1 MITHAS
7 HLPARFGI
15 EEEFFLCRT
24 DDHAIVRKP
33 SRKFLR
39 DCRNTLGSLLSAEL
53 LQSQIEARTAILDS
67 PDAALEA
74 VTASRDKLGRT
85 ARAHGLCILSA
96 GTHPLAQ
103 WREQIASDA
112 LRYRRLFEDFQIV
125 AQRNL
130 LCGLHVHVEIAPQLD
145 RIHVMNGVMPWLPM
159 FLSLTASSPYW
170 GRRDTGLMS
179 YRQSA
184 YDEWPRTGIPRLFS
198 DEAEYRRYI
207 ERMLAVEAIVDES
220 FIWWAIRPSAKYPTL
235 ELRIADACPDIRDAL
250 CVAQL
255 YRAAV
260 HQQSLL
266 LQRGTTIQHDP
277 VERLIIEENRWRA
290 KRLGTKAH
298 LIPAGGSRPI
308 DLAQVIETFAIEC
321 AEAIE
326 ELAVQEAVE
335 RARKIARE
343 GCSAERQRQRYAAA
357 RERGITHQQAL
368 AEVVAALVHDTQLV

>member
-1 MITHAS
+1 MITHTS

-15 EEEFFLCRT
+15 EEEFFLCRA

-33 SRKFLR
+33 SKKFLR
-39 DCRNTLGSLLSAEL
+39 ECRNALGSLLSAEL

-74 VTASRDKLGRT
+74 VTASRGKLGRT
-85 ARAHGLCILSA
+85 ARTHGLCILSA

-130 LCGLHVHVEIAPQLD
+130 LCGLHVHVEIAAQLD

-198 DEAEYRRYI
+198 DETEYRRYI
-207 ERMLAVEAIVDES
+207 ERMLAVEAIADES

-235 ELRIADACPDIRDAL
+235 ELRIADACPDIRDVL
-250 CVAQL
+250 CIAHL

-260 HQQSLL
+260 HQQSLR
-266 LQRGTTIQHDP
+266 LQRGATIQHDP

-298 LIPAGGSRPI
+298 LIPAGGSKPI
-308 DLAQVIETFAIEC
+308 ELIRVIESFAVEC
-321 AEAIE
+321 AEAID
-326 ELAVQEAVE
+326 ELGVQQAVE
-335 RARKIARE
+335 RARTIARE
-343 GCSAERQRQRYAAA
+343 GCSAERQRQRNAAA
-357 RERGITHQQAL
+357 RERGIAHHQAL
-368 AEVVAALVHDTQLV
+368 AEVVEELVHRTQLV